1 MRLSEPWRARGIS
14 WKSSAT
20 TRRGDSWDAR
30 GVSGVGALAGV
41 PKRSDACAP
50 MALNFPL
57 PTK

>member
-20 TRRGDSWDAR
+20 TRRGDSWDAT
-30 GVSGVGALAGV
+30 GVSGVKGRVV